1 MSREIPI
8 TAESVVSWS
17 ETPVATEVDREV
29 VLMNVGRGRCYGLG
43 ETGSS
48 VWRRLGSPIRV
59 DDLCR
64 ELMLEYHAD
73 PEGLTKDVLSFAG
86 EPAGRRAGQGHR
98 VVGWRTRFRSLAR
111 AATPSAK
118 PFWRQAVP
126 PN

>member
-1 MSREIPI
+1 MSAEFPI
-8 TAESVVSWS
+8 TSKTMVAWS

-64 ELMLEYHAD
+64 ELLLEYQAD
-73 PEGLTKDVLSFAG
+73 PRELEQDVLALLEEMQQEGLVKVI
-86 EPAGRRAGQGHR
+86 
-98 VVGWRTRFRSLAR
+98 
-111 AATPSAK
+111 AT
-118 PFWRQAVP
+118 
-126 PN
+126 

>member
-8 TAESVVSWS
+8 TSRSVVSWS
-17 ETPVATEVDREV
+17 DTPVSTEVDREV

-48 VWRRLGSPIRV
+48 VWRRMGSPIRV

-73 PEGLTKDVLSFAG
+73 LELLTRDVLALLESLQEEGLVKVIA
-86 EPAGRRAGQGHR
+86 P
-98 VVGWRTRFRSLAR
+98 
-111 AATPSAK
+111 
-118 PFWRQAVP
+118 
-126 PN
+126 

>member
-1 MSREIPI
+1 MSREMPI

-17 ETPVATEVDREV
+17 DAPVATEVDREV

-43 ETGSS
+43 DTGSS

-73 PEGLTKDVLSFAG
+73 PEMLTKDVLTLL
-86 EPAGRRAGQGHR
+86 E
-98 VVGWRTRFRSLAR
+98 SLQEEGLVKVIA
-111 AATPSAK
+111 P
-118 PFWRQAVP
+118 
-126 PN
+126 

>member
-8 TAESVVSWS
+8 TGESVVSWS

-43 ETGSS
+43 ETGTS

-59 DDLCR
+59 EDLCR

-73 PEGLTKDVLSFAG
+73 PEVLAKDVITLLEHLQEEG
-86 EPAGRRAGQGHR
+86 LVR
-98 VVGWRTRFRSLAR
+98 VVGA
-111 AATPSAK
+111 
-118 PFWRQAVP
+118 
-126 PN
+126 

>member
-8 TAESVVSWS
+8 TEESVVSWS
-17 ETPVATEVDREV
+17 GSPVATEVDREV
-29 VLMNVGRGRCYGLG
+29 VLMNVGRGRFYGLG

-73 PEGLTKDVLSFAG
+73 REMLLSDVIVLLEQMQEEGLVKVIAG
-86 EPAGRRAGQGHR
+86 
-98 VVGWRTRFRSLAR
+98 
-111 AATPSAK
+111 
-118 PFWRQAVP
+118 
-126 PN
+126 

>member
-8 TAESVVSWS
+8 TSRSVVSWS
-17 ETPVATEVDREV
+17 DAPVATEVDREV

-73 PEGLTKDVLSFAG
+73 HGVLVRDVIALLEQMHEEGLIRVIAG
-86 EPAGRRAGQGHR
+86 KSKKSSDSPA
-98 VVGWRTRFRSLAR
+98 
-111 AATPSAK
+111 
-118 PFWRQAVP
+118 
-126 PN
+126 

>member
-1 MSREIPI
+1 MEQRPGLEANFFMSREIPI
-8 TAESVVSWS
+8 RAESVVSWS
-17 ETPVATEVDREV
+17 DAPVGTEVDREV

-73 PEGLTKDVLSFAG
+73 PEMLRKDVLALLEQLQEEG
-86 EPAGRRAGQGHR
+86 LVK
-98 VVGWRTRFRSLAR
+98 VVA
-111 AATPSAK
+111 P
-118 PFWRQAVP
+118 
-126 PN
+126 

>member
-1 MSREIPI
+1 VEQRPGLEANFFMSREIPI
-8 TAESVVSWS
+8 RAESVVSWS
-17 ETPVATEVDREV
+17 DAPVGTEVDREV

-73 PEGLTKDVLSFAG
+73 PEMLRKDVLALLEQLQEEG
-86 EPAGRRAGQGHR
+86 LVK
-98 VVGWRTRFRSLAR
+98 VVA
-111 AATPSAK
+111 P
-118 PFWRQAVP
+118 
-126 PN
+126 

>member
-1 MSREIPI
+1 MSRESPI

-59 DDLCR
+59 EDLCR
-64 ELMLEYHAD
+64 ELMLEYRAD
-73 PEGLTKDVLSFAG
+73 PEVLVIDVLTLLEHLQEEG
-86 EPAGRRAGQGHR
+86 LVR
-98 VVGWRTRFRSLAR
+98 VV
-111 AATPSAK
+111 
-118 PFWRQAVP
+118 AV
-126 PN
+126 

>member
-43 ETGSS
+43 ETGTS

-59 DDLCR
+59 EDLCR
-64 ELMLEYHAD
+64 ELMLEYDAD
-73 PEGLTKDVLSFAG
+73 PEVLSRDVISLLEHLQEEG
-86 EPAGRRAGQGHR
+86 LVR
-98 VVGWRTRFRSLAR
+98 VV
-111 AATPSAK
+111 AA
-118 PFWRQAVP
+118 
-126 PN
+126 